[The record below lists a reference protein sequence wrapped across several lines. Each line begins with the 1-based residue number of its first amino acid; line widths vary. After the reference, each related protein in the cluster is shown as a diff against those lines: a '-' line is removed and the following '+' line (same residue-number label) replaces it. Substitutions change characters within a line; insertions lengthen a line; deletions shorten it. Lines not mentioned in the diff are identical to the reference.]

1 LSTVSKMEVV
11 AVAAVKKFQ
20 EMIDEYK
27 GPPAGLRTHLTRQLR
42 RMESKGDSILA
53 DIIDEIL

>member
-1 LSTVSKMEVV
+1 LSTVSRMEVV
-11 AVAAVKKFQ
+11 AVAAVKRFQ

-42 RMESKGDSILA
+42 RMETRGDAILA